1 MYNRRFNLLENA
13 VKTAMRIS
21 VGLLSMREVTRWRW

>member
-1 MYNRRFNLLENA
+1 MYNGCPNILEIA

-21 VGLLSMREVTRWRW
+21 VGLLSMREATRWRW

>member
-1 MYNRRFNLLENA
+1 MYNKPPPILEIA
-13 VKTAMRIS
+13 VKTALRAC

>member
-1 MYNRRFNLLENA
+1 MYNTCANFLEIA
-13 VKTAMRIS
+13 VKTAKRIS